1 MLKLKKKLQ
10 YQDNCFQQI
19 RYLCIRLV
27 PHPAAYEK
35 KEEQNLLMHAPDV
48 LV

>member
-27 PHPAAYEK
+27 PHPAPYEK
-35 KEEQNLLMHAPDV
+35 KRRAEPIDACT
-48 LV
+48 